1 MSTRKPFG
9 TAFLI
14 ALAVA
19 ALMSLTAATKVDA
32 QQSPASDAAATKAT
46 PAQVEENNE
55 TVREM
60 TAPDKV
66 VVGKDGSKHA
76 ETGPAKPVETW
87 MSACPPHGE
96 QDQAAASKECRK
108 SDDAGKPVKVQ

>member
-1 MSTRKPFG
+1 MSTRKPFA
-9 TAFLI
+9 TPFLM

-19 ALMSLTAATKVDA
+19 ALMSLTAASKVDA

-46 PAQVEENNE
+46 PAQVQENYE
-55 TVREM
+55 TVRERP
-60 TAPDKV
+60 APAKV

-87 MSACPPHGE
+87 MSACPPHGQQE
-96 QDQAAASKECRK
+96 QAAASKECRK